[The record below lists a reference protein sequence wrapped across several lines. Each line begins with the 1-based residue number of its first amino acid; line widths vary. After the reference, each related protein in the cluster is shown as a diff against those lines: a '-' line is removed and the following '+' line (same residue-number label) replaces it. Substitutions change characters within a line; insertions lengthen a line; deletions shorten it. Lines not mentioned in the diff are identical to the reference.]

1 MASEQPYKETH
12 AHNAGKTV
20 NLNEMHES
28 EEVLL
33 DESDAFLSAFARGR
47 RNPAK
52 TLFMLYKGNYLK
64 ILLTFVFLA
73 LRDAIVIVSPIITA
87 KIIDVA
93 TRQADGGVQK
103 ILMYFLVLAVLVA
116 FNVIMGITAGKLINR
131 VLRSVEENLRSVIVR
146 KLQMLSI
153 DYYKHMQS
161 GKLQSKLLRDVEAV
175 TELSRS
181 LIGTSG
187 VFPVLYSVIGAVGIT
202 ITKNKVVFAFIIA
215 MGTIAIGLTRIFRGK
230 LGRDNRRFR
239 EESENMSAKMNEMM
253 ELIPVTKAHGL
264 EDKEVAVMEN
274 RFRHL
279 ARAGYRLDKT
289 NLVFGTASWAV
300 WTMISYLSLCF
311 NGILAV
317 KGIISVGEIVLY
329 NSYFSAIIG
338 GFNTLINYVPVI
350 SKGLE
355 SVNSVGDILLA
366 HDVENNWHKLKPA
379 RLKGNVL
386 FDNVSFR
393 YPDGDRMILDGF
405 NLDVKAG
412 ETIAF
417 VGASG
422 CGKTTAIN
430 LVIGFGKVTDGRLLI
445 DGFHINNFDLH
456 SYRSQLAVVP
466 QTPILF
472 SGTIRDN
479 ITYGNENISDE
490 QVMEAVRNANLEEFI
505 ETLPDGIHTMLP
517 EHGGTLSGGQR
528 QRIAIARAFVRDP
541 SIVILDEATS
551 ALDTVSE
558 RQIQTAINNVAK
570 GRTTFIVAHRL
581 STIRHAD
588 RIVVVDKGRCAEI
601 GTYEELMEKKGAFYR
616 LQTMQS
622 E

>member
-1 MASEQPYKETH
+1 MREEQPTREKTEFIKEH
-12 AHNAGKTV
+12 G
-20 NLNEMHES
+20 NED
-28 EEVLL
+28 VLL
-33 DESDAFLSAFARGR
+33 DENDTFLSAFE
-47 RNPAK
+47 RNKRKPAK
-52 TLFMLYKGNYLK
+52 TLFMLYKGNYLR
-64 ILLTFVFLA
+64 IMLTFILLA
-73 LRDAIVIVSPIITA
+73 LRDVVVVVAPIITA
-87 KIIDVA
+87 KIIDIA
-93 TRQADGGVQK
+93 TVQK
-103 ILMYFLVLAVLVA
+103 EGSIREILCCFLVLVTLVI
-116 FNVIMGITAGKLINR
+116 FNVVMGISAGKVINR
-131 VLRSVEENLRSVIVR
+131 VLRSVEANLRSVIVR

-153 DYYKHMQS
+153 DYHKHMQS

-181 LIGTSG
+181 LIGNSG
-187 VFPVLYSVIGAVGIT
+187 IFPVLYALIGAIGVTVTRNRI
-202 ITKNKVVFAFIIA
+202 VFLFILILGPVA
-215 MGTIAIGLTRIFRGK
+215 VILTRIFRSRLGK
-230 LGRDNRRFR
+230 DNRKFR
-239 EESENMSAKMNEMM
+239 EENENMSAKMSEMM
-253 ELIPVTKAHGL
+253 EMIPVTKAHGV
-264 EDKEVAVMEN
+264 EDKEVEIMES
-274 RFRHL
+274 RLKQL
-279 ARAGYRLDKT
+279 AKAGYRLDKT

-300 WTMISYLSLCF
+300 WTTISYLSLCF
-311 NGILAV
+311 NGILAI

-329 NSYFSAIIG
+329 NSYFSTIIG
-338 GFNTLINYVPVI
+338 GFNTIINYVPAI
-350 SKGLE
+350 SKGFE

-366 HDVENNWHKLKPA
+366 RDVENNGHKLKPG

-386 FDNVSFR
+386 FEDVSFR
-393 YPDGDRMILDGF
+393 YPDGDGNVLDGF

-430 LVIGFGKVTDGRLLI
+430 LIIGFGKITDGRLLI
-445 DGFHINNFDLH
+445 DRIHINNFDLH
-456 SYRSQLAVVP
+456 AYRSQLAVVP

-479 ITYGNENISDE
+479 ITYGNDEISDE
-490 QVMEAVRNANLEEFI
+490 QVMEAIRNANLEDLI
-505 ETLPDGIHTMLP
+505 DSLPNGIYTELP
-517 EHGGTLSGGQR
+517 ERGGTLSGGQR

-558 RQIQTAINNVAK
+558 RQIQAAINNVSK

-588 RIVVVDKGRCAEI
+588 RIVVVDKGKCAEV
-601 GTYEELMEKKGAFYR
+601 GTYEELMEKKGKFYR
-616 LQTMQS
+616 LQTMQN

>member
-1 MASEQPYKETH
+1 MREEQPTKE
-12 AHNAGKTV
+12 KTEFIKEHG
-20 NLNEMHES
+20 NEDI
-28 EEVLL
+28 LL
-33 DESDAFLSAFARGR
+33 DENDTFLSAFERNK

-52 TLFMLYKGNYLK
+52 TLLMLYKGNYLR
-64 ILLTFVFLA
+64 IVLTFLLLA
-73 LRDAIVIVSPIITA
+73 LRDVVVIVAPIITA
-87 KIIDVA
+87 KIIDIA
-93 TRQADGGVQK
+93 TVQK
-103 ILMYFLVLAVLVA
+103 EGSIRGILCCFLVLVTLVI
-116 FNVIMGITAGKLINR
+116 FNVVMGISAGKVINR
-131 VLRSVEENLRSVIVR
+131 VLRSVEANLRSVIVR

-153 DYYKHMQS
+153 DYHKHMQS

-187 VFPVLYSVIGAVGIT
+187 IFPVLYALIGAIGVT
-202 ITKNKVVFAFIIA
+202 VTKNRIVFLFILILGPVA
-215 MGTIAIGLTRIFRGK
+215 VILTRIFRSRLGK
-230 LGRDNRRFR
+230 DNRKFR
-239 EESENMSAKMNEMM
+239 EENENMSAKMSEMM
-253 ELIPVTKAHGL
+253 EMIPVTKAHGV
-264 EDKEVAVMEN
+264 EDKEVEIMES
-274 RFRHL
+274 RLTKL
-279 ARAGYRLDKT
+279 AKAGYRLDKT

-300 WTMISYLSLCF
+300 WTTISYLSLCF
-311 NGILAV
+311 NGILAI

-329 NSYFSAIIG
+329 NSYFSTIIG
-338 GFNTLINYVPVI
+338 GFNTIINYVPAI
-350 SKGLE
+350 SKGFE

-366 HDVENNWHKLKPA
+366 RDVENNGHKLKPG

-386 FDNVSFR
+386 FEDVSFR
-393 YPDGDRMILDGF
+393 YPDGDGNVLDGF

-430 LVIGFGKVTDGRLLI
+430 LIIGFGKITDGRLLI
-445 DGFHINNFDLH
+445 DRIHINNFDLH
-456 SYRSQLAVVP
+456 AYRSQLAVVP

-479 ITYGNENISDE
+479 ITYGNDEISDE
-490 QVMEAVRNANLEEFI
+490 QVMEAIRNANLEDLI
-505 ETLPDGIHTMLP
+505 DSLPNGIYTELP
-517 EHGGTLSGGQR
+517 ERGGTLSGGQR

-558 RQIQTAINNVAK
+558 RQIQAAINNVSK

-588 RIVVVDKGRCAEI
+588 RIVVVDKGKCAEV
-601 GTYEELMEKKGAFYR
+601 GTYEELMEKKGKFYR
-616 LQTMQS
+616 LQTMQN

>member
-1 MASEQPYKETH
+1 MPSEESIRQKERYRSG
-12 AHNAGKTV
+12 NSLKLEELKE
-20 NLNEMHES
+20 N

-33 DESDAFLSAFARGR
+33 DENDTFLAAFTRSKRK
-47 RNPAK
+47 PAK

-64 ILLTFVFLA
+64 ILLTFVLLA
-73 LRDAIVIVSPIITA
+73 LRDIIVIVSPIITA
-87 KIIDVA
+87 KVIDEA
-93 TRQADGGVQK
+93 TAPTGDSVQK
-103 ILMYFLVLAVLVA
+103 ILMYFLLLAVLVV
-116 FNVIMGITAGKLINR
+116 FNIAVGITAGRVINR
-131 VLRSVEENLRSVIVR
+131 VLRSVEANLRSVIVR
-146 KLQMLSI
+146 KLQILSI
-153 DYYKHMQS
+153 DYHKHMQS
-161 GKLQSKLLRDVEAV
+161 GKLQSKLLRDVDAV

-181 LIGTSG
+181 LLGTSG
-187 VFPVLYSVIGAVGIT
+187 IFPVLYALIGAIVVT
-202 ITKNKVVFAFIIA
+202 VNKNIIVFLFILA
-215 MGTIAIGLTRIFRGK
+215 MGPIAIILTRIFRSR
-230 LGRDNRRFR
+230 LGRDNRSFR
-239 EESENMSAKMNEMM
+239 EENENMSAKMNEMM

-264 EDKEVAVMEN
+264 EAKEVTSMEKRLWN
-274 RFRHL
+274 L
-279 ARAGYRLDKT
+279 AKAGYRLDKT

-300 WTMISYLSLCF
+300 WTTISYVSLCF
-311 NGILAV
+311 NGILAA

-329 NSYFSAIIG
+329 NSYFSTIIG
-338 GFNTLINYVPVI
+338 GFNAVINYVPAI
-350 SKGLE
+350 SKGFE

-366 HDVENNWHKLKPA
+366 GDVEDNLHKLKPG
-379 RLKGNVL
+379 RLKGEVF
-386 FDNVSFR
+386 FDDVTFR
-393 YPDGDRMILDGF
+393 YPDGDRMVLDGF
-405 NLDVKAG
+405 TLHVKAG

-417 VGASG
+417 VGSSG
-422 CGKTTAIN
+422 CGKTTAVN
-430 LVIGFGKVTDGRLLI
+430 LVIGFGQVSSGRLLI
-445 DGFHINNFDLH
+445 DGVHINNFDLN

-479 ITYGNENISDE
+479 ITYGNDDITDE
-490 QVMEAVRNANLEEFI
+490 QVMEAIRNANLEEFI
-505 ETLPDGIHTMLP
+505 EKLPDGIYTVLP

-528 QRIAIARAFVRDP
+528 QRIAIARAFVRNP

-601 GTYEELMEKKGAFYR
+601 GTYEELMEQKGKFYQ
-616 LQTMQS
+616 LQTMQN